1 MNPLERDPCVT
12 NEQVSADLRRQAAS
26 AACCW
31 SSATQ
36 AVADQAAL
44 LVAAESAVRRARSHL
59 SPVDLLRR
67 LQSRAQVRMVGA
79 QLRRDVVYWMLWSGA
94 DQQAWVAAE
103 SLATGHV
110 LALLTRDQCEDLI
123 GISVRDEHVSQV
135 RRATERE
142 ATQGEVQ
149 SAARVAARPRIR
161 RPESDTE
168 RPAGGERRG
177 RSRSGAQA
185 GASPHA
191 TA

>member
-12 NEQVSADLRRQAAS
+12 NEEVKADLRRQAAS

-36 AVADQAAL
+36 AVADQAAVL
-44 LVAAESAVRRARSHL
+44 AAAESAVRRARSL
-59 SPVDLLRR
+59 LCPSDLLRR
-67 LQSRAQVRMVGA
+67 LQSRVLVRMVGA

-110 LALLTRDQCEDLI
+110 LALLSRDQCEDLI
-123 GISVRDEHVSQV
+123 GVSVRDEHVSQL
-135 RRATERE
+135 RLATERE
-142 ATQGEVQ
+142 APQGGAQ
-149 SAARVAARPRIR
+149 PAASAAGRPRIR
-161 RPESDTE
+161 RPDPRTE
-168 RPAGGERRG
+168 RRAGEERRG
-177 RSRSGAQA
+177 RSRSGADG